1 MTEKGIP
8 ENLIPNA
15 DVDGNDI
22 LPVLFSPQI
31 TVIPSSAI
39 STSLFFAISSRSFLS
54 KRGTVIFLS
63 DSTGIFGI

>member
-39 STSLFFAISSRSFLS
+39 SASL
-54 KRGTVIFLS
+54 IFLLFHPVLFYPKEALS
-63 DSTGIFGI
+63 SF